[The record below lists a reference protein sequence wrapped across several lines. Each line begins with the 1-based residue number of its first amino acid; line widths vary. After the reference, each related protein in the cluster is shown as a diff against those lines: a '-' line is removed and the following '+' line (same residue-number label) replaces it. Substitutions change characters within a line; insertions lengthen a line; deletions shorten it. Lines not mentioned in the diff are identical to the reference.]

1 MGCTL
6 TIMLTVPPRKTSRRV
21 IAVADATVLLLLG
34 VVSYT
39 AAPAVLSEPAG
50 VLEKLGF
57 RKKANAEEES
67 DECREPRAPMRAL
80 VNGAVD
86 AVVKRVPGSNIAGKV
101 QGGLEAKVSTARV
114 RVSVRA
120 AGSHGWRRD
129 AQVTVMG
136 VETVV
141 NNISI
146 QALSVGDV
154 GITSCRTKGKRFQVH
169 MRQRS
174 DWPQRSVS
182 HPIPWASASR
192 WCRIRSRC
200 ASRGST

>member
-1 MGCTL
+1 MGEQNF
-6 TIMLTVPPRKTSRRV
+6 
-21 IAVADATVLLLLG
+21 DLLIETQLG
-34 VVSYT
+34 
-39 AAPAVLSEPAG
+39 PSEPMKVFRLIRVVQWNG

-129 AQVTVMG
+129 AQV
-136 VETVV
+136 
-141 NNISI
+141 
-146 QALSVGDV
+146 
-154 GITSCRTKGKRFQVH
+154 RKG
-169 MRQRS
+169 
-174 DWPQRSVS
+174 
-182 HPIPWASASR
+182 SA
-192 WCRIRSRC
+192 
-200 ASRGST
+200 AAGRGPG

>member
-1 MGCTL
+1 
-6 TIMLTVPPRKTSRRV
+6 MLTVPPRKTSRRV
-21 IAVADATVLLLLG
+21 TVAAATVLLLLG

-169 MRQRS
+169 LS
-174 DWPQRSVS
+174 
-182 HPIPWASASR
+182 I
-192 WCRIRSRC
+192 
-200 ASRGST
+200 